1 MKKLLIIPGT
11 LALALGA
18 WWGAHLVT
26 TWTQPRPVP
35 SATPA
40 GPAFT
45 FAGVDLIEYSE
56 GAKLWDLQADQV
68 VYDTDHQ
75 VANLRGIRARF
86 WAGGKIVST
95 ADSPE
100 AVFDTGSRDLRM
112 KGGIRVGA
120 TLNDTA
126 VRADEVVWQAASQS
140 LHAKGNVTF
149 RRGVSQLAG
158 PELWGDRSL
167 EQVRMGEPVRAT
179 VQVETG
185 WN

>member
-1 MKKLLIIPGT
+1 MKKLLIIPGA

-18 WWGAHLVT
+18 WWGSQLVEQ
-26 TWTQPRPVP
+26 WTQPRPVP

-40 GPAFT
+40 GPAFN
-45 FAGVDLIEYSE
+45 FAGVDLVEFSE
-56 GAKLWDLQADQV
+56 GAKLWDLKADQV

-86 WAGGKIVST
+86 WEGGKVVST

-100 AVFDTGSRDLRM
+100 AVFDTATRDLRM
-112 KGGIRVGA
+112 KGGIQVGA
-120 TLNDTA
+120 TRSDTA

-140 LHAKGNVTF
+140 LHAKGNVKF
-149 RRGVSQLAG
+149 RRGVSRLEG

-167 EQVRMGEPVRAT
+167 EQVRMGAPVRAT
-179 VQVETG
+179 LQVETG